1 MDAFEF
7 RRSTDIESVDEILF
21 LIKRLQGYFHRFFL
35 CVFYAVLALES
46 TCGLNPMW

>member
-1 MDAFEF
+1 MVTFGV
-7 RRSTDIESVDEILF
+7 RSSTDIKSVDEILF
-21 LIKRLQGYFHRFFL
+21 LIKRLQGYFHVVL